1 MDPFLGMSIVRDSR
15 LGRAETGGRAWC
27 FVVLRATGGPVVLN
41 RGFKYIVARPKIQ
54 ENIEHSSVG
63 RRFGCGNC
71 CVYVLVRLSVV
82 CAL

>member
-27 FVVLRATGGPVVLN
+27 FVVLHATGGPVVLN

-54 ENIEHSSVG
+54 ENIVPSAVG
-63 RRFGCGNC
+63 
-71 CVYVLVRLSVV
+71 LVVIIAAFPYSAIVKL
-82 CAL
+82 